1 MQNKKYLIVSISV
14 DVATTILSAMQ
25 LMNKLG
31 RKLLIVLEDNKF
43 KSLVS
48 IGDIQRAILA
58 NVPLSN
64 SILSI
69 VRCNVKVANIK
80 ENREEIRKQMLARR
94 NEFMPIIDDNNNIV
108 DVVFWEDIIEEDGVV
123 CLESFDLPV
132 VIMAGGFGSR
142 LKPLT
147 NVLPKP
153 LIPIGEKTLIEDIMD
168 KFVACGSNRFYL
180 SVNYK
185 ADFIRNYFAQQ
196 TNLPYNLSY
205 FEEDKP
211 LGTAGSLSLL
221 KDKIHTTFFVSNC
234 DILIDEDYS
243 QILKYHRENQNE
255 ITLVVAVKTFSI
267 PYGVVNTKEDGLM
280 ESLSEKPTLTFKINT
295 GMYILEPH
303 LLNEIPEDTFFH
315 ITHLMEQVVAR
326 GGKVGCFP
334 ITENSWTDIGDW
346 KEYMKFLK

>member
-1 MQNKKYLIVSISV
+1 MEDKILDLQIDISARIV
-14 DVATTILSAMQ
+14 DVLK
-25 LMNKLG
+25 LMNIKG
-31 RKLLIVLEDNKF
+31 RKLLLVFDVDKF
-43 KSLVS
+43 VGVVS
-48 IGDIQRAILA
+48 IGDIQRAII
-58 NVPLSN
+58 SN
-64 SILSI
+64 ISLEECASKIIRSNFKFATEHDSYDI
-69 VRCNVKVANIK
+69 VKHEMMKHR
-80 ENREEIRKQMLARR
+80 M
-94 NEFMPIIDDNNNIV
+94 EFMPIVDDNFNLV
-108 DVVFWEDIIEEDGVV
+108 DVVFWDDIVEEKYIDCG
-123 CLESFDLPV
+123 ERFNLPV

-168 KFVACGSNRFYL
+168 KFVVCGSKDFYL

-185 ADFIRNYFAQQ
+185 ADFIKNYFAQQ
-196 TNLPYNLSY
+196 NNLPYNLSY

-221 KDKIHTTFFVSNC
+221 KNKITTTFFVSNC

-267 PYGVVNTKEDGLM
+267 PYGVVNTKENGLM

-315 ITHLMEQVVAR
+315 ITHLMEKVVAR

-334 ITENSWTDIGDW
+334 IAENSWTDIGDW